1 MIDYQPEDNAEERF
15 AEDIAQML
23 GERGSIS
30 ERFCAPFLPRQKN
43 APRPGLSHLLRKAM
57 IWPRA

>member
-1 MIDYQPEDNAEERF
+1 MIDYQPEDHAEERF

-30 ERFCAPFLPRQKN
+30 ERF
-43 APRPGLSHLLRKAM
+43 
-57 IWPRA
+57 